1 MAVNE
6 VYLQGD
12 TISMPLPAGASAVAS
27 GDPIMF
33 GTGTSP
39 GYGLSGVCE
48 TSYTPPTGV
57 ATGNVAVRFK
67 GVFSIA
73 VLGKDAVGGSN
84 KAFAPGDKCYYS
96 GGTYDA
102 TTGARY
108 GGVLTNDAVN
118 GAYFGNVLDIVA
130 AGATTTVRVR
140 LKVAG

>member
-33 GTGTSP
+33 GQGTSP
-39 GYGLSGVCE
+39 GFGLAGVCE

-57 ATGNVAVRFK
+57 ATGNVSVRFK
-67 GVFSIA
+67 GVFSLS
-73 VLGKDAVGGSN
+73 VVGKNSVGGSSH
-84 KAFAPGDKCYYS
+84 AFAPGDKVYYAAA
-96 GGTYDA
+96 TYDA
-102 TTGARY
+102 TTGALY
-108 GGVLTNDAVN
+108 GGVLNNDATN
-118 GAYFGNVLDIVA
+118 GVYFGNVLDIVA
-130 AGATTTVRVR
+130 SGATTTVRVR